1 MKNQNTLI
9 PRIKP
14 KMEMR
19 ELNETEKLMAVLLS
33 ANVHGLIRDIDE
45 LEGTTLYKQKLKQ
58 TAKAFLVELEKHAYQ
73 QVWAGEVEGVDFNAA
88 TDQMDHLAF
97 MHRNLLFTLMSA
109 GHLHESQMTLFW
121 QDMQMTFK
129 RHKIPLQLT
138 PTGELI
144 PLSNNQTPVI
154 IDIKQWLR

>member
-1 MKNQNTLI
+1 MNTHKQI
-9 PRIKP
+9 TPPMIRP
-14 KMEMR
+14 VQEMR
-19 ELNETEKLMAVLLS
+19 ALNEREKFMALLLS
-33 ANVHGLIRDIDE
+33 ANVHGLIRDMDD
-45 LEGTTLYKQKLKQ
+45 LEGTTLFKQKLKQ

-73 QVWAGEVEGVDFNAA
+73 QVWAGEFEGVDFNAA

-144 PLSNNQTPVI
+144 PLSNDQKPTI
-154 IDIKQWLR
+154 IEIKQ